1 MCSWSS
7 APQYVDKGAKSK
19 EGKESRSQKLDRK
32 SSDAKDVKHIKIE
45 SICSAAMRDGC
56 GCKDGFCLG
65 NVGNTI
71 SESLRMLVDY
81 MTPWIVMPGKE
92 HREKFFNILEG
103 CALGVSEGG
112 HLNKR

>member
-1 MCSWSS
+1 MWSWSS
-7 APQYVDKGAKSK
+7 APRYIDKGAKA
-19 EGKESRSQKLDRK
+19 KESRSQKLDRK
-32 SSDAKDVKHIKIE
+32 SSDAKDMKYSELEKV
-45 SICSAAMRDGC
+45 SSAAMRYDC
-56 GCKDGFCLG
+56 GCKGGFCLG

-81 MTPWIVMPGKE
+81 MTPWMAMSGKE

-103 CALGVSEGG
+103 CALGVSKGG

>member
-1 MCSWSS
+1 MKYANIEKVCRS
-7 APQYVDKGAKSK
+7 AMTY
-19 EGKESRSQKLDRK
+19 E
-32 SSDAKDVKHIKIE
+32 
-45 SICSAAMRDGC
+45 C
-56 GCKDGFCLG
+56 GCKGGFCLG
-65 NVGNTI
+65 NVGDTI

-103 CALGVSEGG
+103 CALGVSKGG